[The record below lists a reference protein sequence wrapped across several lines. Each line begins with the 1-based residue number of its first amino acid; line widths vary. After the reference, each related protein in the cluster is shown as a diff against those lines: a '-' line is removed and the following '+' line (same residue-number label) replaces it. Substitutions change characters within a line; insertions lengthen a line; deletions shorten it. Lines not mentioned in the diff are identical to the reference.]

1 MKPLVVFDLETS
13 GLNKEKDHIIQ
24 FSGIRWDP
32 STNKVLDSLN
42 LYIQP
47 IGDYTITIQAWI
59 KHRITPEMLADKPYL
74 YQVADKIID
83 FFGSP
88 EDYGILTY
96 NGNRFD
102 IPFLTYHLRKLGKDI
117 DFVGREIY
125 DSYVEERSR
134 HMMDLPS
141 TFFRYYG
148 ETMEDKGL
156 KAHDAL
162 SDVKATIGIFKAQ
175 YADQAFN
182 PTPLLTDDG
191 MLSIL
196 DFNGVDTVCFACGKY
211 VNLGVEFIS
220 KFDPDYIRW
229 CLLPSTNL
237 SEQTKKVIR
246 KEIQETIPDLCVQLK
261 S

>member
-83 FFGSP
+83 FFGSA

-96 NGNRFD
+96 NGNKFD
-102 IPFLTYHLRKLGKDI
+102 IPFL
-117 DFVGREIY
+117 
-125 DSYVEERSR
+125 S
-134 HMMDLPS
+134 
-141 TFFRYYG
+141 
-148 ETMEDKGL
+148 
-156 KAHDAL
+156 
-162 SDVKATIGIFKAQ
+162 
-175 YADQAFN
+175 
-182 PTPLLTDDG
+182 
-191 MLSIL
+191 
-196 DFNGVDTVCFACGKY
+196 
-211 VNLGVEFIS
+211 
-220 KFDPDYIRW
+220 
-229 CLLPSTNL
+229 
-237 SEQTKKVIR
+237 
-246 KEIQETIPDLCVQLK
+246 
-261 S
+261 